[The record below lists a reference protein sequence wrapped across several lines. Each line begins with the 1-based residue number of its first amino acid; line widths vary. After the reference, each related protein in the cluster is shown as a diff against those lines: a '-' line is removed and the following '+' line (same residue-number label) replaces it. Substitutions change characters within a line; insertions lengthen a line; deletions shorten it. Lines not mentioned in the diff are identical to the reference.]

1 MTTNKRMTNM
11 KNFLAAACMAVMAVS
26 CCGSKDAASV
36 SALDGKWKITEV
48 EGEPASAIKSENE
61 AYIGFNAKDKLVF
74 GCTGCNRLT
83 GALNADSKTGTID
96 FSALGSTR
104 MMCRDMDMEQK
115 VLGALSK
122 VSKFSLRGK
131 SKLNLTDKDGNT
143 VIKLERRNGK

>member
-1 MTTNKRMTNM
+1 M
-11 KNFLAAACMAVMAVS
+11 KKFLAAACVAAMAAS
-26 CCGSKDAASV
+26 CCGPKNAASV
-36 SALDGKWKITEV
+36 SALDGEWKITEV

-83 GALNADSKTGTID
+83 GALNADAKTGTID
-96 FSALGSTR
+96 FSAMGSTR

-122 VSKFSLRGK
+122 VSKFSMKGK
-131 SKLNLTDKDGNT
+131 SKLNLADKDGKT
-143 VIKLERRNGK
+143 VVKLEKRSGK